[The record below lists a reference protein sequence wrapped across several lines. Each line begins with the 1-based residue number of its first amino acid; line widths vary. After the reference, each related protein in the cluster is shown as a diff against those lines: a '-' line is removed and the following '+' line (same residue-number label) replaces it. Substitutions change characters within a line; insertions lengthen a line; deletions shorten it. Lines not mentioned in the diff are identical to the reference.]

1 MKLQNL
7 DFCQLLPTF
16 MRPDP
21 ANQALAS
28 GMDKIIPRIAA
39 QVQLLSTWD
48 HIHELDEADLDQL
61 AWELNILWYDYS
73 ADIHVKR
80 DLVKN
85 SDLVYRRLGTK
96 WAAESVIRSYF
107 TRGHITEWFEYD
119 GKPGTFR
126 IRATAQGITQE
137 KIDRFISLLKKVK
150 RASAQLER
158 MEIDNPPMQATLYI
172 GGTLVSSYTQ
182 SVLPQWSPER
192 TLHTEAIGG
201 GLICSTMTTEL
212 PPLEVI

>member
-1 MKLQNL
+1 MKLQDL
-7 DFCQLLPTF
+7 DFCQLLPAF

-28 GMDKIIPRIAA
+28 GIDKIIPRIAS

-137 KIDRFISLLKKVK
+137 KIDKFISLLKKVK

-158 MEIDNPPMQATLYI
+158 MEIDNPLMQATLYF
-172 GGTLVSSYTQ
+172 GGTLVPYYQ
-182 SVLPQWSPER
+182 SATLPQYKPSKPLHAQANVNGALGGIVTIKLPEYKG
-192 TLHTEAIGG
+192 E
-201 GLICSTMTTEL
+201 
-212 PPLEVI
+212 